1 MENHPAATP
10 DGDIASQMAAEEKA
24 INLAMKR
31 LKLLHIKASTR
42 FQRDTDERQL
52 RNTIP
57 KMLEPLV
64 QKHPSPDVMYAA
76 FMKSVNDAQA
86 SIKDFTELMKDD
98 TSKAVFDRAD
108 KSKEANPL
116 GIVPWKHKDYPDWFV
131 MDKD

>member
-1 MENHPAATP
+1 MENKPAAAP
-10 DGDIASQMAAEEKA
+10 DGDVASQIAAEEKA

-31 LKLLHIKASTR
+31 LKLLHIKAR
-42 FQRDTDERQL
+42 APAE
-52 RNTIP
+52 
-57 KMLEPLV
+57 EH
-64 QKHPSPDVMYAA
+64 HPQDAGASADIMYAA

-86 SIKDFTELMKDD
+86 SVKEFAELMKDD

>member
-1 MENHPAATP
+1 M
-10 DGDIASQMAAEEKA
+10 
-24 INLAMKR
+24 
-31 LKLLHIKASTR
+31 
-42 FQRDTDERQL
+42 
-52 RNTIP
+52 
-57 KMLEPLV
+57 
-64 QKHPSPDVMYAA
+64 QKHPSRKASPSSPFCRACLHLQMLNPALADVMYAA

>member
-1 MENHPAATP
+1 MENHPAAVP
-10 DGDIASQMAAEEKA
+10 DGDVASQIAAEEKA

-31 LKLLHIKASTR
+31 LKLLHIK
-42 FQRDTDERQL
+42 ERQL

-64 QKHPSPDVMYAA
+64 QKHPSPDIMYAA

>member
-1 MENHPAATP
+1 MESHAAATP
-10 DGDIASQMAAEEKA
+10 DMEAANQIAEEEKA

-31 LKLLHIKASTR
+31 LKLLHIK
-42 FQRDTDERQL
+42 ERLL

-64 QKHPSPDVMYAA
+64 QKHPSPLKPAPADIMYAA

-86 SIKDFTELMKDD
+86 SIKEFTELMKDD
-98 TSKAVFDRAD
+98 TSQQVFARANKSRAD
-108 KSKEANPL
+108 NRL

-131 MDKD
+131 MDKE

>member
-1 MENHPAATP
+1 MHLQMLNPALA
-10 DGDIASQMAAEEKA
+10 DI
-24 INLAMKR
+24 
-31 LKLLHIKASTR
+31 
-42 FQRDTDERQL
+42 
-52 RNTIP
+52 
-57 KMLEPLV
+57 
-64 QKHPSPDVMYAA
+64 MYAA